1 MSGRC
6 GSASSTTASEFIRTT
21 WGASSGMALRRAR
34 PGMGSGCTAGR
45 SPPRNSVARSRHTV
59 RGPDAGRASSW
70 NCRAER
76 CMAKHPEIGAPRLLV
91 IDDNVAIH
99 QDFLKVLGSTPE
111 KAAEDEFLAAEAAL
125 FGEPVEVSERPTF
138 TIDSAHQG
146 QEGVEK
152 VRQALEEGHPY
163 SMAFVDMRMPPGWD
177 GLQTIE
183 HLWAVDP
190 HIQVVICSA
199 QADYDWMDVVQ
210 RLGHSDQLLVL
221 RKPFE
226 PIEVL
231 QCANSLTSKW
241 RNERIIR
248 AQVAS
253 LERDVSVRTQGLEA
267 ATRQLRHLAT
277 HDALTGL
284 PNRVLLDDRIA
295 QALTHAHRERHSF
308 AVMLCDL
315 DRFKL
320 INDSLGHHAGDHLLQ
335 EVARRLTNVVRDVDT
350 VARLGA
356 DEFIIVLS
364 PLTSRKDAEVVAQR
378 VIEAM
383 QPAVEIAG
391 ITIHASLS
399 IGIAFYP
406 DDGSSVETLIA
417 HADAAMFAAKQ
428 RGRNSVQ
435 CYAAGMDA
443 GTHDKV
449 RLESDLHTAL
459 ALRQFELYYQ
469 PKVDTMSGTFY
480 SAEALIRWRHPERGL
495 VSPAAFIPLAEECG
509 LIGPIG
515 EWVLREACRQ
525 GRAWQQAGLSP
536 VRIAV
541 NVAASQFRAG
551 DLVETIHQALADAE
565 LEARFLEVELT
576 ESAVMSDPEES
587 IKILEQLSEM
597 GVLVSVDD
605 FGTGYSSMSYLRRFP
620 IDQLKIDRSFLSEIT
635 ARSDDASIVGAIV
648 SLAHNLRLKVV
659 AEGVETVAQLDLL
672 KTLGCDQYQGYQFS
686 PPVPAAEFESLMRG
700 VYANG
705 ADLANDDADRQG
717 QEDSDDRDKVITEIN
732 H

>member
-1 MSGRC
+1 
-6 GSASSTTASEFIRTT
+6 
-21 WGASSGMALRRAR
+21 
-34 PGMGSGCTAGR
+34 
-45 SPPRNSVARSRHTV
+45 
-59 RGPDAGRASSW
+59 
-70 NCRAER
+70 
-76 CMAKHPEIGAPRLLV
+76 MAKHPEIGAPRLLV

-111 KAAEDEFLAAEAAL
+111 KAAENEFLAAEAAL

-177 GLQTIE
+177 GLETIE

-199 QADYDWMDVVQ
+199 HADYDWMDVIQ

-378 VIEAM
+378 VIGAM

-443 GTHDKV
+443 GTHEKV

-705 ADLANDDADRQG
+705 ADLANDDALRTR
-717 QEDSDDRDKVITEIN
+717 SKLAARRRR
-732 H
+732 